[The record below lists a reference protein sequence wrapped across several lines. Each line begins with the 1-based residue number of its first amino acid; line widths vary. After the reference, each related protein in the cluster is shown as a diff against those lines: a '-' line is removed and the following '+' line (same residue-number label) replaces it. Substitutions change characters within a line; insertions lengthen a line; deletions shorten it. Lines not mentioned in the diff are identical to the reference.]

1 MDVEKAPK
9 GKKEPAELSKKAVSQ
24 EGEDCA
30 RNDASLEGQAFEEIL
45 ARLQC
50 VVDELEQGD
59 LTLEKALETF
69 EQGIKL
75 ARIGSG
81 RLDEAERR
89 VEILLSDQP
98 GVQAFP
104 LDKESETK

>member
-1 MDVEKAPK
+1 M
-9 GKKEPAELSKKAVSQ
+9 KKESVETMNRAAERDSENCAGSEASM
-24 EGEDCA
+24 EG
-30 RNDASLEGQAFEEIL
+30 SPFEEIL
-45 ARLQC
+45 ARLHR
-50 VVDELEQGD
+50 VVQELEQGD
-59 LTLEKALETF
+59 LPLEKALETF

-75 ARIGSG
+75 ARLGSS

-98 GVQAFP
+98 GAQTVP